1 MSVIAR
7 YLKFAP
13 VHWVRTYFDELCKS
27 YPFVP
32 EKESLIELMQDML
45 ERTITRISDLEEKIL
60 EIKETPSAFLELRE
74 SKKLLAV
81 QQRVKITLTQSIQE
95 LTPTSNALIL
105 PVKPSES
112 FLTRIGNIFKSL
124 FK

>member
-1 MSVIAR
+1 MG
-7 YLKFAP
+7 
-13 VHWVRTYFDELCKS
+13 D
-27 YPFVP
+27 
-32 EKESLIELMQDML
+32 IELMQEML

>member
-1 MSVIAR
+1 
-7 YLKFAP
+7 
-13 VHWVRTYFDELCKS
+13 
-27 YPFVP
+27 
-32 EKESLIELMQDML
+32 MQEML

-95 LTPTSNALIL
+95 LTPSSNALII
-105 PVKPSES
+105 PVKSSET